1 MLVARVRMSRMRT
14 IAGME
19 VTMTMNTE
27 LTISA
32 VLDRAEEQMTMTNL
46 AENTRKAYRLEIRRF
61 FDHIGKPV
69 CEIGAEDVRGWVLG
83 RIESG
88 LSPGSCNMTAAAMR
102 FLFRDTLDRPEMVK
116 GVRNQRMPRK
126 LPRHMA
132 VKEIERLTMA
142 VTDIRYRT
150 AIVLSYG
157 AGLRISETVAVK
169 VTDIRA
175 GKNLLHI
182 PAGKGGTERTAPLPK
197 HLIDYLR
204 GYWKSIYPRPVS
216 WMFYANA
223 PEAPISTDSLRKAFN
238 TARDRVGISDRYT
251 FHCLRHSFAAHVH
264 ERGGS
269 IDVIQDALGH
279 RKSDTT
285 RGYARATGRMFASLD
300 HPLSGSALIAS

>member
-1 MLVARVRMSRMRT
+1 
-14 IAGME
+14 
-19 VTMTMNTE
+19 
-27 LTISA
+27 
-32 VLDRAEEQMTMTNL
+32 
-46 AENTRKAYRLEIRRF
+46 
-61 FDHIGKPV
+61 
-69 CEIGAEDVRGWVLG
+69 
-83 RIESG
+83 
-88 LSPGSCNMTAAAMR
+88 
-102 FLFRDTLDRPEMVK
+102 
-116 GVRNQRMPRK
+116 
-126 LPRHMA
+126 
-132 VKEIERLTMA
+132 MA

-157 AGLRISETVAVK
+157 AGLRISKTVAVK

-175 GKNLLHI
+175 GKNLLHT
-182 PAGKGGTERTAPLPK
+182 PAGKGGTERMAPMPAK
-197 HLIDYLR
+197 LIDYLR

-216 WMFYANA
+216 WTFYANA
-223 PEAPISTDSLRKAFN
+223 PEAPICTDSLRKAFN

>member
-1 MLVARVRMSRMRT
+1 
-14 IAGME
+14 
-19 VTMTMNTE
+19 MTMNTE

-32 VLDRAEEQMTMTNL
+32 ALERAEEQMTMTNL

-69 CEIGAEDVRGWVLG
+69 CEISAEDVRGWVLG

-102 FLFRDTLDRPEMVK
+102 FLFRDTLDCPEMVK

-169 VTDIRA
+169 VSDIRA
-175 GKNLLHI
+175 DKNLLHI
-182 PAGKGGTERTAPLPK
+182 PAGKGGTERMAPMPAK
-197 HLIDYLR
+197 LIDYLR